1 MWTFNRTQNRT
12 GLYIFRSTHP
22 RAIDQEYNHP
32 ARLLLN
38 GYWVSSF
45 CLGCANPKC
54 MYFSEEEISCHEFPD
69 FAYDRN
75 NSVCPF
81 SAMSWDY
88 EADVP
93 HINHDACIKCGLCA
107 IRCPMG
113 ALYSSNGRITV
124 SRPYEAG
131 RFIQKVQYNNAGIQ
145 CQQQQLTPIE
155 RIAWHHRFQKESD
168 VVLHS
173 LYSSLSQIDGRSN
186 IANLLVRNL
195 LICLGYHCAVSR
207 IGDVYTRTDA
217 VYSGGYG
224 RNYTL
229 GAIEIE
235 FGRDTL
241 DASRGI
247 LDDIAVFHSR
257 NNIDK
262 NTNSALVVCLSFP
275 NRRQGYLQVIKD
287 IRQVLNLEIQTFSVG
302 ALFMFAWN
310 SAQINLARKEFY
322 VDFDSLSIREA
333 TNYRLGRAPEI
344 SDGYLGILEPE
355 K

>member
-1 MWTFNRTQNRT
+1 MLTFNRTQNRN
-12 GLYIFRSTHP
+12 GLYVFRAIQP
-22 RAIDQEYNHP
+22 RAIDQEYLRP

-38 GYWVSSF
+38 GYWNYSF

-54 MYFSEEEISCHEFPD
+54 MFFSDDEIRCSEFPD

-75 NSVCPF
+75 NNVCPF
-81 SAMSWDY
+81 NAMSWNY

-93 HINHDACIKCGLCA
+93 QIDHNACIKCGLCA
-107 IRCPMG
+107 VRCPMG
-113 ALYSSNGRITV
+113 ALYLNNGRITV

-131 RFIQKVQYNNAGIQ
+131 RFIQKVQYVNTGIQ
-145 CQQQQLTPIE
+145 CQQRQLSLIE
-155 RIAWHHRFQKESD
+155 RIAWQHRFQKESD
-168 VVLHS
+168 AILHN

-186 IANLLVRNL
+186 TANILVRNL
-195 LICLGYHCAVSR
+195 LICLGYRCAVSR

-217 VYSGGYG
+217 VYAGGYG
-224 RNYTL
+224 PNFTL

-257 NNIDK
+257 SNIDK
-262 NTNSALVVCLSFP
+262 NTNSAIVVCLSIP

-287 IRQVLNLEIQTFSVG
+287 IRQVLNLQIQTFSVG
-302 ALFMFAWN
+302 VLFMFAWN
-310 SAQINLARKEFY
+310 SAQINLSAKEFY
-322 VDFDSLSIREA
+322 VDFDSLSIRDA
-333 TNYRLGRAPEI
+333 TQFRLGRSPEI
-344 SDGYLGILEPE
+344 SDGYMGILEPE